1 MLNLKELRDS
11 DFIQCRQ
18 QVLRQWPHDLPLTVN
33 AIAEATIAAGAPRY
47 YVSHLHGMRMLCR
60 LRRGEKVGEPGSAVA
75 SQWDEI
81 LAKVDDLRARNPWL
95 TDDTALARVLAFERA
110 SRFFISPA
118 YAVRLAQSI
127 TATRRNPARH
137 RHHRPT
143 Q

>member
-11 DFIQCRQ
+11 DFLECRQ
-18 QVLRQWPHDLPLTVN
+18 QVLRQWPHDLQLTVN

-60 LRRGEKVGEPGSAVA
+60 LRRGERVGAPHSAVA
-75 SQWDEI
+75 AQWDEI

-118 YAVRLAQSI
+118 YGVRLAQSI
-127 TATRRNPARH
+127 TASRRHHHH
-137 RHHRPT
+137 RHI
-143 Q
+143 